1 MANAESIVYGAL
13 SVVLANKVFPDVAPA
28 ATPAPWITYQAVG
41 GQDFNTVDSETP
53 TTFNARMQITVWSKT
68 RAQTTA
74 IMKQVFQALANPVVK
89 AVPIGGPVST
99 FEADTLLYG
108 STLDFSL
115 TFN

>member
-1 MANAESIVYGAL
+1 MTAESIIYGAL
-13 SVVLANKVFPDVAPA
+13 STLVSGNVFPDVAPA

-53 TTFNARMQITVWSKT
+53 TTFNARMQITIWSKT
-68 RAQTTA
+68 RAEA
-74 IMKQVFQALANPVVK
+74 VSIMKQAFQALANPVVK

-108 STLDFSL
+108 SRLDFSI
-115 TFN
+115 TYT